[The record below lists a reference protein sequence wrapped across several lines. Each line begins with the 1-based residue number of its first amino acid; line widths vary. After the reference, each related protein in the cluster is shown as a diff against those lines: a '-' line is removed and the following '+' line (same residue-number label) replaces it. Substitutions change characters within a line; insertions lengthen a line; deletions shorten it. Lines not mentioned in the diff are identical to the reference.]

1 MHQLMSQDIPEIDS
15 WLETL
20 FQCKQLDE
28 DVIRKLCEKVYYT
41 ILGDFFQFNAP
52 L

>member
-1 MHQLMSQDIPEIDS
+1 MHQLLPQDIPEIES

-28 DVIRKLCEKVYYT
+28 DVIRKLCEKVVIIFSYNVVHEQ
-41 ILGDFFQFNAP
+41 L
-52 L
+52 

>member
-1 MHQLMSQDIPEIDS
+1 MHQLTSQDIPEIDS

-28 DVIRKLCEKVYYT
+28 EVIRKLCDKVIKLFSYT
-41 ILGDFFQFNAP
+41 LTHVPF
-52 L
+52 